1 MLDEQT
7 HKDIMLSTE
16 AEKYAAKCR
25 KKREEMKTFN
35 QLSEAQQEKVV
46 DSLYESEL
54 ENRAQHMKIVAIPL
68 NKLED
73 EISGYDSHDQDKIND
88 RILDYN
94 INIYNRHGFDADH
107 VILVIDGIHC
117 DAVVNALPY
126 HGNEK
131 ARRLEEAQQQQDN
144 YLCEIVNDYL
154 DNCDSSIYDDEVV
167 YLIENGELSL

>member
-1 MLDEQT
+1 
-7 HKDIMLSTE
+7 
-16 AEKYAAKCR
+16 
-25 KKREEMKTFN
+25 MKTYE
-35 QLSEAQQEKVV
+35 QLTEEQQAQVV

-54 ENRAQHMKIVAIPL
+54 ENRAQHMEIVDIPL
-68 NKLED
+68 NKLDD

-94 INIYNRHGFDADH
+94 INMYNLLGYDADH
-107 VILVIDGIHC
+107 VILIIDGIHC
-117 DAVVNALPY
+117 DAVVEALPY
-126 HGNEK
+126 FHDKEK
-131 ARRLEEAQQQQDN
+131 TGRLEEAQRQQDT